1 MKVSLKPSSF
11 SQSPIKQPQM
21 RAFPICGP
29 NFLVKG
35 KRVKVSMKPSSF
47 YVDEIHLVK
56 GEPFD
61 QKGRIFLVVM
71 AFLGLNLWGRCWLK
85 KKKNEPKG
93 WWFHQNRRPFK
104 RSVGGQNRR
113 PLQNPKPSPPGGWQ
127 NRRPFWGQHHH
138 LVWVLFIFWSPIQGG
153 FPCEKRTRE
162 ETQKKLAYGP
172 TTEFQSS
179 ANIYIYY
186 TIWWVN
192 IIICKY
198 HYNIFNS

>member
-1 MKVSLKPSSF
+1 MW
-11 SQSPIKQPQM
+11 SQFFGKREKGEGFNETVVLLCWWNPPCKGWTFWS
-21 RAFPICGP
+21 
-29 NFLVKG
+29 KG
-35 KRVKVSMKPSSF
+35 KNIFGGYGLFGFKSLGTL
-47 YVDEIHLVK
+47 LVEK
-56 GEPFD
+56 E
-61 QKGRIFLVVM
+61 
-71 AFLGLNLWGRCWLK
+71 
-85 KKKNEPKG
+85 KNEPKG

-162 ETQKKLAYGP
+162 ETRKKLAYGP

-179 ANIYIYY
+179 ANIYIY
-186 TIWWVN
+186 IL
-192 IIICKY
+192 
-198 HYNIFNS
+198 HYMMSQHNNMQISL